1 MVRNHGHGHINHLI
15 SYHIVSCHI
24 TVIVIS
30 LKTLACI
37 ERCVYEKEQKLKKKT
52 LTGRVGHVRG
62 KRERYRGSVER
73 VACACVSSVRV
84 CKFPMLRN
92 DKERREIER
101 EA

>member
-1 MVRNHGHGHINHLI
+1 MVRNHGHGHINHLIII

-37 ERCVYEKEQKLKKKT
+37 ERCVYEKKKLKENRKDTEK
-52 LTGRVGHVRG
+52 GGEEGV
-62 KRERYRGSVER
+62 
-73 VACACVSSVRV
+73 CRV
-84 CKFPMLRN
+84 CVCVIVGVHAQRGFSPSTPRS
-92 DKERREIER
+92 DKGQREIER